1 MDDCCQE
8 KLNIQVLQIDHFIET
23 VPNYADKGN
32 HKPSCTCINIK
43 TSSLVNLML
52 QNCSLQQ

>member
-8 KLNIQVLQIDHFIET
+8 KLNVPVLQIDHFIQT

-32 HKPSCTCINIK
+32 HKPSCTVHLLILRYHH
-43 TSSLVNLML
+43 S
-52 QNCSLQQ
+52 

>member
-1 MDDCCQE
+1 MDDCQE
-8 KLNIQVLQIDHFIET
+8 KLNILVQQIDHFIQT

-43 TSSLVNLML
+43 ISSLMNLML
-52 QNCSLQQ
+52 QNCIPEQ